1 MIPSSLCDVGTG
13 EAGIQETE
21 DQRQR
26 DYEDSWETLH
36 TGVSQYVRQLQ
47 ED

>member
-1 MIPSSLCDVGTG
+1 MVPSSLCDVGTG

-26 DYEDSWETLH
+26 DYEDS
-36 TGVSQYVRQLQ
+36 
-47 ED
+47 